1 MKFNP
6 DHHHRISI
14 RLQGYDYTRA
24 GLYFI
29 TLCCHDRAHLFGE
42 VSNSKMNLN
51 DAGKI
56 AEVCWKAI
64 PNHFP
69 EVVIHEYVIMPNH
82 IHGIIEISG
91 GTENGPSV
99 EAENLPPRANIDSPQ
114 RIPPVTDV
122 GAENLPP
129 RNPTPQ
135 RIPFKSPSKT
145 IGSII
150 RGFKIGVT
158 KWVRENSEVQ
168 KVWQRDYYEHII
180 RNEKSYQIISA
191 YILNNPGNWVEDK
204 FNKE

>member
-6 DHHHRISI
+6 DCHHRISI

-29 TLCCHDRAHLFGE
+29 TLCCYDRAHLFGE
-42 VSNSKMNLN
+42 VSNSKMNLT
-51 DAGKI
+51 DAGRI

-91 GTENGPSV
+91 GMENEPSV
-99 EAENLPPRANIDSPQ
+99 GAENIPPGANIDS
-114 RIPPVTDV
+114 
-122 GAENLPP
+122 
-129 RNPTPQ
+129 PQ

-145 IGSII
+145 IGSIV

-191 YILNNPGNWVEDK
+191 YILNNPENWVEDK
-204 FNKE
+204 FNKNDSPGV